1 MTLLLQF
8 AINFDLNFY
17 DYICVHFLFHFIFSV
32 YNLSYSVTC
41 GEPTITITFQNQ
53 EENMEHVFVL
63 HISCARGTGKNY

>member
-1 MTLLLQF
+1 MC
-8 AINFDLNFY
+8 A
-17 DYICVHFLFHFIFSV
+17 FLISLYFFLVV

-63 HISCARGTGKNY
+63 YTLNRPLYTS